1 MDAQKKIDLIK
12 RNTAEIIGEEKLSSL
27 IKDKKTPVVY
37 LGTAI
42 TGSPHIGYFV
52 WALKL
57 CDFLQAG
64 FKVKILLADVHGA
77 LDNTPWDVLDK
88 RYAYYESM
96 IPLLF
101 EGLGTKSKEFEF
113 VKGSSFQLKKE
124 YILDVMKL
132 ATEVTVHDAMKAAS
146 EVVKMGDNPKLSGLI
161 YPLMQSL
168 DEEYLKADVQ
178 YGGLDQRKIFVLAGE
193 VLPKIGYEKRIH
205 VMTPLIPGLVG
216 KKMSSS
222 IQGSKIDLLDSQENV
237 KRKVLGAECEA
248 GNPDNGIM
256 AFLENVIFT
265 RKKDTKSAFVI
276 NRPEKFGGRLSYKDY
291 DELERDFREK
301 KVHPLDIKNALIEEL
316 LLLLAPIEKNRSKLE
331 KLHKAAYPN

>member
-1 MDAQKKIDLIK
+1 MDLHKKLSLIK
-12 RNTAEIIGEEKLSSL
+12 RNTAEIIGEDQLARLIEEK
-27 IKDKKTPVVY
+27 KKPVVY

-77 LDNTPWDVLDK
+77 LDNTPWSILDK
-88 RYAYYESM
+88 RYAYYESI

-113 VKGSSFQLKKE
+113 VKGSTFQLKKE

-168 DEEYLKADVQ
+168 DEEYLKSDVQ

-193 VLPKIGYEKRIH
+193 ALPKIGYEKRVH

-222 IQGSKIDLLDSQENV
+222 IQGSKIDLLDPIENI
-237 KRKVLGAECEA
+237 KKKIQGAECEA
-248 GNPDNGIM
+248 GNPENGIM

-265 RKKDTKSAFVI
+265 KKQDTQKAFII
-276 NRPEKFGGRLSYKDY
+276 NRPEKFGGTLSYRTY
-291 DELERDFREK
+291 MELERDFKEK
-301 KVHPLDIKNALIEEL
+301 KVHPLDVKNALTEEL
-316 LLLLAPIEKNRSKLE
+316 IALLAPIEKNRAKLE
-331 KLHKAAYPN
+331 KLHKAAYVN